1 MVGQNLNPF
10 MEMVKETPAI
20 YGNGI
25 KL

>member
-10 MEMVKETPAI
+10 MEMVKEPPAI